1 VKFNVKFAP
10 KSLQL
15 RIALY
20 FIGLLALVQLLTHLV
35 INDANTRIA
44 TDHTNTELSQG
55 ERVLKRLMD
64 ERGTRLQQAVHIL
77 VADFAFKKTV
87 AASDPAT
94 MQSALDNHGARLRAD
109 AALVLS
115 DSRQIVAS
123 FGLPAN
129 ITQASLKQLVQSIEQ
144 KENQTWIAVIDGKS
158 FQFAVEPILMP
169 DPRGWAA
176 FGFVLDDKVATD
188 LKQLTNLDV
197 TFLAKDEAT
206 TTNISASTLQGD
218 QREELKNWL
227 SYHPSNTAQQL
238 TFALTGHDYASANVM
253 LDTDTST
260 FASVLIQKS
269 VEQST
274 APFKRLSLILSVVA
288 FIGVLAGVLSSI
300 GMARAIARPIELLTQ
315 ITQRIRRGERA
326 VDVPT
331 DFAGE
336 IGQLAQG
343 FEQMN
348 HEIEKRED
356 EILRLA
362 FVDPLTQLAN
372 RAGLINEAQKL
383 QSSPGKSACT
393 AIVALDIAR
402 LQHIND
408 ALGYA
413 IGDQVIKAVA
423 ARLTRLARAD
433 ERVARAQ
440 GIGFAWLM
448 SDASV
453 GMIQARVQAVVDDFV
468 TQPVQIDKQNIDTH
482 LYVGW
487 AVLET
492 NHFGQEDFNELYRR
506 AEIALHAASVR
517 QLSPVRHDQ
526 SMDVDSGPMLGLL
539 TELRRAVE
547 HKEFVLHYQP
557 KLSITGIPVGVE
569 ALVRWNHPTKG
580 FLGPGAFVEFAE
592 QTGAIRD
599 ITRYV
604 IVQALEQSR
613 QWQQAGMTI
622 PIAVNISARDL
633 QDENFPEF
641 VRDALTMHA
650 AKPESLKLEITE
662 RALMDNAGATERTL
676 HALNQLGIQV
686 SLDDYGTGYAT
697 LSHLSRFA
705 VSELKIDRS
714 FITGLTP
721 ESRNFAIA
729 ATTVELG
736 HRLHM
741 RVVAEGVET
750 QSELEALKLTGCDE
764 MQGYLFGKPMSATAL
779 QQWWQA
785 KVSSTATSTSASMAA
800 VSADKAILKAR
811 ISSA

>member
-1 VKFNVKFAP
+1 MRFAP

-35 INDANTRIA
+35 VNDANTRIA
-44 TDHTNTELSQG
+44 AEHTNAELSQG
-55 ERVLKRLMD
+55 ERVLKRLLD
-64 ERGTRLQQAVHIL
+64 ERGSRLHQAVHIL

-87 AASDPAT
+87 AAADPAT

-109 AALVLS
+109 TAIVVS
-115 DSRQIVAS
+115 DSRQVIAS
-123 FGLPAN
+123 FGLPVRIAPEVL
-129 ITQASLKQLVQSIEQ
+129 TQLILSIEK
-144 KENQTWIAVIDGKS
+144 KEDQTFIAVIDGKAI
-158 FQFAVEPILMP
+158 QFAVEPILMP

-176 FGFVLDDKVATD
+176 FGFVLDDKVAAD
-188 LKQLTNLDV
+188 LKQITNLDISI
-197 TFLAKDEAT
+197 LAKDDAT
-206 TTNISASTLQGD
+206 TTNISASTLQGEP
-218 QREELKNWL
+218 REELKNWL
-227 SYHPSNTAQQL
+227 SYHPSNSAQHL
-238 TFALTGHDYASANVM
+238 TFTLAGHDYASANVM
-253 LDTDTST
+253 LDTDTT
-260 FASVLIQKS
+260 THASVLIQKS

-274 APFKRLSLILSVVA
+274 APFKRLSLILSAVA

-315 ITQRIRRGERA
+315 VTQRIRKGERA
-326 VDVPT
+326 VDIPT

-348 HEIEKRED
+348 QEIEKRED

-362 FVDPLTQLAN
+362 FVDPLTQLVN
-372 RAGLINEAQKL
+372 RAGLMNEAQKL
-383 QSSPGKSACT
+383 PTSPHRAACT
-393 AIVALDIAR
+393 AVVALDIAR

-408 ALGYA
+408 ALGYG

-440 GIGFAWLM
+440 GGGFAWLM

-468 TQPVQIDKQNIDTH
+468 TQPVQINHQNIDTDLH
-482 LYVGW
+482 VGW
-487 AVLET
+487 AVLES
-492 NHFGQEDFNELYRR
+492 NHLANEDFNELYRR
-506 AEIALHAASVR
+506 AEIALHTASVR
-517 QLSPVRHDQ
+517 QLSPLQHDQ
-526 SMDVDSGPMLGLL
+526 TMDVDSGPMLGLL
-539 TELRRAVE
+539 TELRHAVE
-547 HKEFVLHYQP
+547 HKELVLHYQP

-613 QWQQAGMTI
+613 QWHLAGMTI

-633 QDENFPEF
+633 QDESFPEF

-676 HALNQLGIQV
+676 QELNQLGVQV

-697 LSHLSRFA
+697 LSHLSRFT

-714 FITGLTP
+714 FITGLTTD
-721 ESRNFAIA
+721 SRNFAIA

-736 HRLHM
+736 HRLKM

-750 QSELEALKLTGCDE
+750 PSELEALKQTGCDE
-764 MQGYLFGKPMSATAL
+764 MQGYLFAKPMSATDL
-779 QQWWQA
+779 QQWWQSKLTIPTMA
-785 KVSSTATSTSASMAA
+785 MAA
-800 VSADKAILKAR
+800 MSADVAILKAR
-811 ISSA
+811 TFSA